1 MELEEA
7 LKIIKK
13 AILRIKEY
21 DAGKVENDLIVEGKN
36 YKGWYIQAFKN
47 KEIDIKFFTGWIKI
61 NNIVEEFMEANKM
74 ETINGLNKVLQELQE
89 E

>member
-21 DAGKVENDLIVEGKN
+21 DSGKVENDLIVEGKN

-74 ETINGLNKVLQELQE
+74 ETINGLNKVLQELQGE
-89 E
+89 

>member
-21 DAGKVENDLIVEGKN
+21 DSGKVENDLIVEGKN

-74 ETINGLNKVLQELQE
+74 ETINGLNKVLQDLEDE
-89 E
+89 

>member
-47 KEIDIKFFTGWIKI
+47 KEIDVKFFTGWIKI

-74 ETINGLNKVLQELQE
+74 ETINGLNKVLQDLEDE
-89 E
+89 

>member
-74 ETINGLNKVLQELQE
+74 ETMNGLNKVLQELQGE
-89 E
+89 

>member
-21 DAGKVENDLIVEGKN
+21 DSGKVENDLIVEGKN

-47 KEIDIKFFTGWIKI
+47 KEIDVKFFTGWIKI

-74 ETINGLNKVLQELQE
+74 ETINGLNKVLQELQGE
-89 E
+89 

>member
-21 DAGKVENDLIVEGKN
+21 DSGKVENDLIVEGKN

-74 ETINGLNKVLQELQE
+74 ETMNGLNKVLQELQE

>member
-21 DAGKVENDLIVEGKN
+21 DSGKVENDLIVEGKN

>member
-21 DAGKVENDLIVEGKN
+21 DSGKVENDLIVEGKN

-47 KEIDIKFFTGWIKI
+47 KEIDVKFFTGWIKI

-74 ETINGLNKVLQELQE
+74 ETINGLNKVLQDLEDE
-89 E
+89 

>member
-21 DAGKVENDLIVEGKN
+21 DLGKVENDLIVEGKN

-74 ETINGLNKVLQELQE
+74 ETINGLNKVLQELQGE
-89 E
+89 

>member
-74 ETINGLNKVLQELQE
+74 ETMNGLNKVLQELQE

>member
-74 ETINGLNKVLQELQE
+74 ETINGLNKVLQDLEDE
-89 E
+89 

>member
-74 ETINGLNKVLQELQE
+74 ETINGLNKVLQELQGE
-89 E
+89 

>member
-21 DAGKVENDLIVEGKN
+21 DSGKVENDLIVEGKN

-47 KEIDIKFFTGWIKI
+47 KERDIKFFTGWIKI

-74 ETINGLNKVLQELQE
+74 ETINGLNKVLQELQGE
-89 E
+89 